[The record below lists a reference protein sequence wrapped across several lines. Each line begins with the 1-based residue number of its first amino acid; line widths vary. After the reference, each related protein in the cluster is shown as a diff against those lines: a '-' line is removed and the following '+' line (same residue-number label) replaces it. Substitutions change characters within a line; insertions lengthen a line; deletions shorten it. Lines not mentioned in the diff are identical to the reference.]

1 MRGLKSTSLL
11 GVVLVALAAYIFL
24 VENKKPADGPKKSK
38 AWGIEGSTIVDVTIH
53 LATGDTTR
61 LQKNN
66 GVWSVVEPVRATADE
81 AVIASIVNG
90 LAGLDIERVLEE
102 SPAGL
107 KDFGLEPARVEVTF
121 KTGGDPAE
129 KRLRLGEKTPGSGEI
144 YAQTDRSKAVVLV
157 ASFLENS
164 FTKGTFELREKS
176 ILKFDRTKA
185 DGLEIAYGTATLAFA
200 KSGDVD
206 WSMSKPFAA
215 RGEFAAIDGA
225 ISALASTQ
233 VQKFI
238 VDDDR
243 NTTPRGADTGALTP
257 TVKGEGKGQTLTG
270 GRKDGDARY
279 PRDLK
284 RYGLDKPEMTV
295 TLKSEGTTQTLTIGG
310 AVDGTRYATRS
321 SSPGIFTVGNNLLTD
336 LRKGADEFRRK
347 DLFDFR
353 AFTAKR
359 IEVARG
365 TDTLVLEKVKGKDT
379 TTPDNWK
386 SGSGTTTDAMKA
398 EDPLLKVTSLRAD
411 TFVPAVPAAFKTP
424 TAVVTAKFDD
434 SKKTEVV
441 KVFVKDADVFAT
453 REGEPGA
460 AKITR
465 TAWDEALKALDSL
478 K

>member
-24 VENKKPADGPKKSK
+24 VENKKPADGPKKTK
-38 AWGIEGSTIVDVTIH
+38 AWGIDGSTIVDVTIH

-90 LAGLDIERVLEE
+90 LAGLEIERVLEE
-102 SPAGL
+102 NPAGL

-185 DGLEIAYGTATLAFA
+185 DGLEIAYGTTTLAFS

-233 VQKFI
+233 VQKFV

-243 NTTPRGADTGALTP
+243 NTTPSGADK
-257 TVKGEGKGQTLTG
+257 V
-270 GRKDGDARY
+270 DNARY

-295 TLKSEGTTQTLTIGG
+295 TLKSEGKTQTLTIGG

-336 LRKGADEFRRK
+336 LRKGGDEFRRK

-353 AFTAKR
+353 AFTANR